1 MLRNTQSKIILI
13 ICITEILLIAGLGI
27 FCVSILQQ
35 TSNFASIENIEQ
47 INSIVKSDISK
58 VTIYVVV
65 ATVTFI
71 LISVCIY
78 MYLSKYVMYPINKLI
93 ESAEEIKVEEKKNR
107 RSKGNKIANKNNT
120 EKINNGNI
128 VDNVNRIGNTDKLN
142 NINKLENTERVRN
155 IEDNKYN
162 IINFNKKEKKKEKKG
177 VIFKNNNLENVI
189 DAMTVELKDKLSEVS
204 TQKNQIET
212 ILLHMTD
219 GIIAFNRAGEIILIN
234 PAAKKFL
241 SIGPEDNTFDDIF
254 QKFNLDI
261 NMEKI
266 IYLENWTSTEQRIQ
280 VDEKY
285 VNVYFAPFKD
295 EKERPDGVIA
305 VIQDITEHVKLDNM
319 QKEFVADVSH
329 ELKTPITSIMGYAD
343 TLLEGGYD
351 EETKIKFLNVIATE
365 SRRMARLVTD
375 LLTLSRYDSNK
386 KKTKKELFDLG
397 ELVKK
402 SQEKLAIEIKKKEHD
417 VKCFVTAD
425 VPPVY
430 ADKDDIERVVLNI
443 LTNSIKY
450 TKDKG
455 KIKIYVGFVYT
466 DAYIK
471 IIDNGIGIP
480 EEDLSRI
487 FERFYRVDKARTREL
502 GGTGLGLSI
511 AKEILD
517 KNGGSIDIKSEVG
530 KGTEVVIRI
539 PTKEN

>member
-1 MLRNTQSKIILI
+1 MLKTTQSKIILI
-13 ICITEILLIAGLGI
+13 ICITEILLIMGLGI
-27 FCVSILQQ
+27 F
-35 TSNFASIENIEQ
+35 A
-47 INSIVKSDISK
+47 INSLNEISSNINQKDIMQVNTQLLDITSQIQIYIVI
-58 VTIYVVV
+58 
-65 ATVTFI
+65 ATVIAI
-71 LISVCIY
+71 LISLIIAIF
-78 MYLSKYVMYPINKLI
+78 LSKYVMYPINKLL
-93 ESAEEIKVEEKKNR
+93 ESAEEIKKEEPKTTKK
-107 RSKGNKIANKNNT
+107 T
-120 EKINNGNI
+120 
-128 VDNVNRIGNTDKLN
+128 
-142 NINKLENTERVRN
+142 
-155 IEDNKYN
+155 
-162 IINFNKKEKKKEKKG
+162 KKKS
-177 VIFKNNNLENVI
+177 NNLENVI
-189 DAMTVELKDKLSEVS
+189 DAMTLELKDKLSEVS

-219 GIIAFNRAGEIILIN
+219 GIIAFNMKGDIILIN

-241 SIGPEDNTFDDIF
+241 SIRPEDNTFEDIF
-254 QKFNLDI
+254 GKFELGI

-280 VDEKY
+280 VEDRY
-285 VNVYFAPFKD
+285 VNVFFAPFKD

-305 VIQDITEHVKLDNM
+305 VIQDITEHVKLDNI

-351 EETKIKFLNVIATE
+351 EETKIKFLNVISSE

-402 SQEKLAIEIKKKEHD
+402 SQEKLAIEIKKKNHD

-443 LTNSIKY
+443 LSNSIKY
-450 TKDKG
+450 TKDG
-455 KIKIYVGFVYT
+455 GEIKIYVGFVYT

-471 IIDNGIGIP
+471 IIDNGYGIP

-502 GGTGLGLSI
+502 GGSGLGLSI

-539 PTKEN
+539 PTKQNTFEK